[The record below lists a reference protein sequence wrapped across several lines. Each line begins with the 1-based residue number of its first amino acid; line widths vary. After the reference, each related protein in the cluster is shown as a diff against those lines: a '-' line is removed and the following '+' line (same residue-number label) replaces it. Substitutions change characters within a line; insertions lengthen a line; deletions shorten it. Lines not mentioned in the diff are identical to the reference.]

1 MMRLIVAKIVPIPLA
16 KISGIS
22 AMIIPYTSQR
32 IIPTSIMIII
42 GSERSFVC
50 LVLIARKP
58 CGSKANVV
66 KNAATNPSMVI
77 KV

>member
-16 KISGIS
+16 NTRGIS
-22 AMIIPYTSQR
+22 AMMIPYTSQR
-32 IIPTSIMIII
+32 MIPTSIIIII

-50 LVLIARKP
+50 LVFIARKP